1 MSQDKRAKRAKRQ
14 RRSSQEVD
22 VEQSFTLEDEGQAR
36 GYYIGLIGGLLK
48 WAMTVLGSIMI
59 IAAQADPGALFISL
73 ILIIFFLLGWVMSRE
88 AGLVTLQTYDTVL
101 DVLAYGSILGFLI
114 RIVEGVT
121 FTLTTGMVE
130 MDTLSPFDTFLNSPT
145 IGDGMV
151 YMVVAL
157 VFAAVAEELLH
168 RGGMIYLLN
177 LLTDRYGMGEFMA
190 KSVALLAQA
199 SSFAI
204 LHVAVY
210 QKPEQIAALWVGGI
224 LFGLIFYWKKDL
236 SVCMVAHLTIN
247 LSGLTPYIFTYL
259 IANPLIL
266 VGVIV
271 IIGAMFLFMSRG
283 ASP

>member
-1 MSQDKRAKRAKRQ
+1 MSQKKRAKRAKRQ

-22 VEQSFTLEDEGQAR
+22 VTQSFTLEDEGQAR

-73 ILIIFFLLGWVMSRE
+73 IMIIFFLLGWVMSRE

-121 FTLTTGMVE
+121 LTLTTGITE

-247 LSGLTPYIFTYL
+247 LSGLVPYVFAYL
-259 IANPLIL
+259 TMNPLIL
-266 VGVIV
+266 IGVLV
-271 IIGAMFLFMSRG
+271 LIGAMFLFTSRG
-283 ASP
+283 APP

>member
-1 MSQDKRAKRAKRQ
+1 MSQEKRAKRAKRQ

-22 VEQSFTLEDEGQAR
+22 VTQSFTLEDEGQAR

-73 ILIIFFLLGWVMSRE
+73 IMIIFFLLGWVMSRE

-121 FTLTTGMVE
+121 LTLTTGITE

-247 LSGLTPYIFTYL
+247 LSGLVPYVFAYL
-259 IANPLIL
+259 TMNPLIL
-266 VGVIV
+266 IGVLV
-271 IIGAMFLFMSRG
+271 LIGAMFLFTSRG
-283 ASP
+283 APP